1 LAKIAGGGWMNEYLR
16 LARLYMIV
24 LAIFT
29 VGRLA
34 TGFRGVPYE
43 KGHAIFSLV
52 AMTFLACAF
61 YGAFCRK
68 WLGYSVTR
76 AIGLGATIGLIGQVV
91 ILTMTVLSYALHIDT
106 YFTHP
111 RALNATAPLSFGA
124 ALGSRVGGLVVNA
137 VMCAIAA
144 AIGWVM
150 GATLPPPSKPA

>member
-1 LAKIAGGGWMNEYLR
+1 MNEYLR

-52 AMTFLACAF
+52 TMSFLACAF
-61 YGAFCRK
+61 YGAFTRK
-68 WLGYSVTR
+68 WLGYSV
-76 AIGLGATIGLIGQVV
+76 AKAMGLGATIGLIGQIV
-91 ILTMTVLSYALHIDT
+91 ILTMTVLSYALHVDT
-106 YFTHP
+106 YFVNP
-111 RALNATAPLSFGA
+111 RALNATENLSFGA
-124 ALGSRVGGLVVNA
+124 ALGGRIGGLVVNC

-150 GATLPPPSKPA
+150 GMALPPPTKVS

>member
-1 LAKIAGGGWMNEYLR
+1 MKEYLR
-16 LARLYMIV
+16 LARLYMLV

-43 KGHAIFSLV
+43 RGHAIFSLV
-52 AMTFLACAF
+52 TMTFIACAF
-61 YGAFCRK
+61 YGAFTRK
-68 WLGYSVTR
+68 WLGFSVTR
-76 AIGLGATIGLIGQVV
+76 AMGLGATLGLIGQIV

-106 YFTHP
+106 YFVNP
-111 RALNATAPLSFGA
+111 RALNATEALPFGT
-124 ALGSRVGGLVVNA
+124 ALVGRIGGLVVNC

-150 GATLPPPSKPA
+150 GTALPPPSKVS

>member
-52 AMTFLACAF
+52 TMTFLACAF
-61 YGAFCRK
+61 YGAFCRR

-76 AIGLGATIGLIGQVV
+76 AMGLGATIGVIGQVV
-91 ILTMTVLSYALHIDT
+91 ILTLTVLSYALHIDT
-106 YFTHP
+106 YFSHP
-111 RALNATAPLSFGA
+111 RALNATEPLPFGTA
-124 ALGSRVGGLVVNA
+124 VAGRVGGLVVNA
-137 VMCAIAA
+137 VMCAIAS

>member
-1 LAKIAGGGWMNEYLR
+1 MNEYLR

-52 AMTFLACAF
+52 TMTFLACAF

-68 WLGYSVTR
+68 WLGYSVTK
-76 AIGLGATIGLIGQVV
+76 AMGLGATIGLIGQAV
-91 ILTMTVLSYALHIDT
+91 ILIMTVLSYALHLDT
-106 YFTHP
+106 YFANP
-111 RALNATAPLSFGA
+111 RALNATEPLSFGA
-124 ALGSRVGGLVVNA
+124 ALGSRVGGLVVN
-137 VMCAIAA
+137 VVLCAIAS

-150 GATLPPPSKPA
+150 GAVLPSPSKAS

>member
-1 LAKIAGGGWMNEYLR
+1 MNEYLR

-43 KGHAIFSLV
+43 KGHAYFSLV
-52 AMTFLACAF
+52 TMTFLACAF
-61 YGAFCRK
+61 YGAFCRR

-76 AIGLGATIGLIGQVV
+76 AMGLGATIGLIGQVV
-91 ILTMTVLSYALHIDT
+91 ILTLTVLSYALHTDT
-106 YFTHP
+106 YFSHP
-111 RALNATAPLSFGA
+111 RAIAGPNATEHLSFGA

>member
-1 LAKIAGGGWMNEYLR
+1 MKEYLR

-52 AMTFLACAF
+52 TMSFLACAF
-61 YGAFCRK
+61 YGAFTRK

-76 AIGLGATIGLIGQVV
+76 AMGLGATIGLIGQIV
-91 ILTMTVLSYALHIDT
+91 ILTMTLLSYALHVDT
-106 YFTHP
+106 YFVNP
-111 RALNATAPLSFGA
+111 RALDPRVDPSMAVPFGV
-124 ALGSRVGGLVVNA
+124 ALGARAGGLVVNC
-137 VMCAIAA
+137 VMNSIAG

-150 GATLPPPSKPA
+150 GAVLPPPTRVS